1 MTYKIS
7 QTENKEYIYDFL
19 EPGVTTQVQL
29 PHLMLLLLAT
39 LISCYFDILTSC
51 LITVFTFHKDV
62 SSIRVSKLHTC
73 VFFVILFFGV
83 KAKK

>member
-1 MTYKIS
+1 MIYKIS

-39 LISCYFDILTSC
+39 LISYYFDILTFC
-51 LITVFTFHKDV
+51 LINVLTFHKDV
-62 SSIRVSKLHTC
+62 SSI
-73 VFFVILFFGV
+73 
-83 KAKK
+83 